1 MEDGQ
6 KGLYRR
12 VDVLGRVVIPK
23 EVRKLLRINYGD
35 VLEFKL
41 QQGSV
46 LMKKHTALIDI
57 VDLLEPILQI
67 SQLDTTFTLFDTE
80 KILFSEGK
88 KVIGERLL
96 TKEISQLL
104 HYRKEQVI
112 SESNSSIK
120 FFPII
125 I

>member
-57 VDLLEPILQI
+57 VDLLEPIYKYH
-67 SQLDTTFTLFDTE
+67 S
-80 KILFSEGK
+80 
-88 KVIGERLL
+88 
-96 TKEISQLL
+96 
-104 HYRKEQVI
+104 
-112 SESNSSIK
+112 
-120 FFPII
+120 
-125 I
+125 